1 MLQLLYMSDAKPQVT
16 IYSTS
21 WCGFCHSLEQYLE
34 KKNVTF
40 TTKDIE
46 KDESAYNDLMNR
58 IGGREN
64 FRGVP
69 VSDVSG
75 EIVLGFDRPKIDAA
89 LAKKS

>member
-1 MLQLLYMSDAKPQVT
+1 MSDAKPLVT

-21 WCGFCHSLEQYLE
+21 WCGFCHSLEQYLQ

-40 TTKDIE
+40 VTKDIE
-46 KDESAYNDLMNR
+46 KDESAYNEMMEK

-69 VSDVSG
+69 TSDVNG
-75 EIVLGFDRPKIDAA
+75 EIVLGFDRPGIDAA

>member
-1 MLQLLYMSDAKPQVT
+1 MSNTVTPQVT

-21 WCGFCHSLEQYLE
+21 WCGFCHSLEQYLDQ
-34 KKNVTF
+34 KKVSYV
-40 TTKDIE
+40 TKDIE
-46 KDESAYNDLMNR
+46 KDESAYNELMEK

-69 VSDVSG
+69 VSDVKG

-89 LAKKS
+89 IAKNN

>member
-1 MLQLLYMSDAKPQVT
+1 MSEAKQKVT

-21 WCGFCHSLEQYLE
+21 WCGFCHSLEQYLDQ
-34 KKNVTF
+34 KKVSYV
-40 TTKDIE
+40 TKDIE
-46 KDESAYNDLMNR
+46 KDESAYNELMEK

-69 VSDVSG
+69 VSDVKG

-89 LAKKS
+89 IAKNN